1 MEQGSDTRRLFNS
14 PDAILKKHRVSANRI
29 PKDYALNPETPSCG
43 KEVCRT
49 MSCMNMGPTPRTVVA
64 MVILLLVCTGL
75 VSAYELS
82 ISAPPT
88 IQKGKPLVVNG
99 TSNIPAGISVDIV
112 LSRSEYTTEEI
123 ARKTV
128 TLQSNKEFS
137 VVFDTKDLQKGQY
150 KVEVPSIQGY
160 AFLGGSVTLR
170 IVQVVDRSD
179 EVTIKSMRTQEMDG
193 TLEIA
198 GVIPK
203 NPNSGVQVEVVG
215 PGDEVV
221 FGPQFISTSSDG
233 SFSLNVP
240 ITKAGRYELSITDSK
255 GFIGTY
261 LFTVNERVETVA
273 TLATTPA
280 ILAAI
285 TATAPSSAEKPAFF
299 VITGP
304 KGKVKISTSAGT
316 DWVIEYADQRGIIQ
330 KVNSKGQV
338 EPEEIAVDV
347 SGDSLFL
354 KVYPYRLSDR
364 GDVTV
369 FVEGAE
375 KIGVATEIP
384 PVFAPTT
391 TPTTKSPLPLLLAVI
406 AFALMALGKRYR
418 S

>member
-1 MEQGSDTRRLFNS
+1 MNTGPS
-14 PDAILKKHRVSANRI
+14 PRSIVAIA
-29 PKDYALNPETPSCG
+29 
-43 KEVCRT
+43 
-49 MSCMNMGPTPRTVVA
+49 
-64 MVILLLVCTGL
+64 ILLLVCTGL

-82 ISAPPT
+82 IYAPAT

-112 LSRSEYTTEEI
+112 LSRSEYTTEEV

-179 EVTIKSMRTQEMDG
+179 EVIIKSMRTQEMDG

-198 GVIPK
+198 GITPK

-221 FGPQFISTSSDG
+221 FGPQYISTSSDG

-240 ITKAGRYELSITDSK
+240 ITKAGSYEVSITDSK

-261 LFTVNERVETVA
+261 PFTVNERVETVV
-273 TLATTPA
+273 TPA
-280 ILAAI
+280 TKPANLAAI
-285 TATAPSSAEKPAFF
+285 TATAQASAEKPAYF

-304 KGKVKISTSAGT
+304 KGKVNVSTSTGI
-316 DWVIEYADQRGIIQ
+316 DWVIEYADQRGTVQ
-330 KVNSKGQV
+330 KVNSRGQV

-347 SGDSLFL
+347 SGDALFL
-354 KVYPYRLSDR
+354 KVYPYRLSDK

-375 KIGVATEIP
+375 RIGVATEFP
-384 PVFAPTT
+384 PVFAPTA
-391 TPTTKSPLPLLLAVI
+391 TPTTKSPLPLVLAVI
-406 AFALMALGKRYR
+406 AFVLMALGKRYR
-418 S
+418 